1 MGLLLKNISLPLVPF
16 TLQMDADIQ
25 ARITVIFGPSGAGK
39 TSLLDLVAG
48 LRRATSGIIQ
58 LNGRVLTD
66 VAQSVFV
73 PARQRGVGYVPQDLA
88 LFPHLSV
95 RQNLLYGHKPGIGH
109 NHLFAFERI
118 VEVLDLQTLTQR
130 GVTDLSGGEKQR
142 VTLARALLS
151 SPRLLLMDEPL
162 ASLDAQLKT
171 RIIPYLARVRD
182 EFHIPILYVTH
193 DRYETLALADETI
206 VLADGKVAQ
215 MGSVQDVFGHPGNPA
230 VPGSLP
236 A

>member
-73 PARQRGVGYVPQDLA
+73 PARQRGVGYVPQDWPCSLICPCA
-88 LFPHLSV
+88 
-95 RQNLLYGHKPGIGH
+95 
-109 NHLFAFERI
+109 RI
-118 VEVLDLQTLTQR
+118 SFTAT
-130 GVTDLSGGEKQR
+130 
-142 VTLARALLS
+142 
-151 SPRLLLMDEPL
+151 
-162 ASLDAQLKT
+162 
-171 RIIPYLARVRD
+171 
-182 EFHIPILYVTH
+182 
-193 DRYETLALADETI
+193 
-206 VLADGKVAQ
+206 
-215 MGSVQDVFGHPGNPA
+215 NPA
-230 VPGSLP
+230 
-236 A
+236 